1 MLYLYIYI
9 YTLYIYIYIKVKAKT
24 TKILKCINTLLT
36 VKILKVYAFCCQRQ
50 LDHIYSNIVRILV
63 KV

>member
-9 YTLYIYIYIKVKAKT
+9 YIYIYIYNIYIKVKAKT

-36 VKILKVYAFCCQRQ
+36 VKILKVYAFCCQ
-50 LDHIYSNIVRILV
+50 
-63 KV
+63 

>member
-9 YTLYIYIYIKVKAKT
+9 YIYIYILYIYIYIYIKVKAKT

-36 VKILKVYAFCCQRQ
+36 VKILKVYAFCCQ
-50 LDHIYSNIVRILV
+50 
-63 KV
+63 